1 MAGLIGVF
9 GGTFD
14 PPHLGHTILA
24 HEGVHDFDLEKVLWV
39 LTEMPPHKPDHPITP
54 LGIREAMLQAAIQ
67 EFPLFELS
75 RVDIDRPGPHY
86 AVGTLRSL
94 RESNPEARYAYLMGE
109 DSLRDLPTW
118 HAPLEF
124 IALCDMLV
132 VMPREDIGVDLDVL
146 EGILPGVRDKVR
158 FSKAPKVDIAASDI
172 RELVRK
178 GLPYQHL
185 VHHEVAQIIR
195 RHQLYR

>member
-24 HEGVHDFDLEKVLWV
+24 HESVHAFDLEKVLWV

-54 LGIREAMLQAAIQ
+54 LGIREEMLQVAIQ
-67 EFPLFELS
+67 GFPAFELS
-75 RVDIDRPGPHY
+75 RVDIDRPGPHF
-86 AVGTLRSL
+86 AEGTLRCL
-94 RESNPEARYAYLMGE
+94 RESAPETRYAYLMGE

-132 VMPREDIGVDLDVL
+132 VMHRADIGVDLGAL
-146 EGILPGVRDKVR
+146 EEVLPGIRDKVQ

-172 RELVRK
+172 RKRVRND
-178 GLPYQHL
+178 LPYEHL
-185 VHHEVAQIIR
+185 VHHEVARIIR

>member
-24 HEGVHDFDLEKVLWV
+24 HESVHDFDLDKVLWV
-39 LTEMPPHKPDHPITP
+39 LTKTPPHKPDHPITP
-54 LGIREAMLQAAIQ
+54 LGIREEMLRAAIQ
-67 EFPLFELS
+67 EFPRFEFS
-75 RVDIDRPGPHY
+75 HVDIDRPGPHY
-86 AVGTLRSL
+86 ADGTLRCL

-118 HAPLEF
+118 HAPLKF
-124 IALCDMLV
+124 IALCDMVV
-132 VMPREDIGVDLDVL
+132 VMHRADIGVDLDAL
-146 EGILPGVRDKVR
+146 EKVLPGIRGKVR

-172 RELVRK
+172 RKRVRDD
-178 GLPYQHL
+178 LPYEHL
-185 VHHEVAQIIR
+185 VHHDVAEIIR
-195 RHQLYR
+195 KNQLYR

>member
-14 PPHLGHTILA
+14 PPHLGHAILA
-24 HEGVHDFDLEKVLWV
+24 HECAHDFDLEKVLWV

-54 LGIREAMLQAAIQ
+54 LEIRQEMLRAAIQ
-67 EFPLFELS
+67 EYSLFELS

-86 AVGTLRSL
+86 AVGTLRCL

-118 HAPLEF
+118 QTPLEF
-124 IALCDMLV
+124 IALCDLLV
-132 VMPREDIGVDLDVL
+132 VMHRADIGVDLDAL
-146 EGILPGVRDKVR
+146 EEILPGIRDKVR
-158 FSKAPKVDIAASDI
+158 FSKAPKVDISASDI
-172 RELVRK
+172 RELVRDS
-178 GLPYQHL
+178 LPYAHL

>member
-24 HEGVHDFDLEKVLWV
+24 HESIHNFGLEKVLWV
-39 LTEMPPHKPDHPITP
+39 LTEMPPHKPDDPITP
-54 LGIREAMLQAAIQ
+54 LGIREQMLRIAIQ
-67 EFPLFELS
+67 EFPLFEFS

-86 AVGTLRSL
+86 AVDTLRCL
-94 RESNPEARYAYLMGE
+94 RESIPGARYAYLMGE

-132 VMPREDIGVDLDVL
+132 VMHRAAIGVDLDAL
-146 EGILPGVRDKVR
+146 EEILPGIHAKVR
-158 FSKAPKVDIAASDI
+158 FSKAPQVDISASDI
-172 RELVRK
+172 RKRVRNE
-178 GLPYQHL
+178 LPYEHL
-185 VHHEVAQIIR
+185 VPHEVAQIIR